1 MYLVPLSRTVKY
13 GDNNMFFVT
22 FTTVKNVLFK
32 KIKRAQRT
40 EPATQKQSELGGQSS
55 LDSA

>member
-13 GDNNMFFVT
+13 GDNNMFYVT

-40 EPATQKQSELGGQSS
+40 ERGRRFLFLVVDLSFALT
-55 LDSA
+55 